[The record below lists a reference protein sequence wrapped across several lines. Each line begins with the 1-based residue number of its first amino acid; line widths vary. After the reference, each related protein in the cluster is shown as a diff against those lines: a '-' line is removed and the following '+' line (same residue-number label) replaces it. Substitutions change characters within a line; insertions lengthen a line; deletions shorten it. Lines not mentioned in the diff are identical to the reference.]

1 MIKCIRVDMNREN
14 YFNFINERFSTLAV
28 MVNNDSS
35 LNIDS
40 LNIHS
45 ETFYAH
51 LFNLLFNL
59 DLRNLNSEK
68 QNIASIDLIDES
80 SKKIIQ
86 VTSTATKQ
94 KIENTLAKDILKD
107 YCDYNLSF
115 IFIGTASIN
124 GLTKKEYKN
133 PHNVHLLVNPANTYR
148 SCEGSCIP
156 FLASLS

>member
-1 MIKCIRVDMNREN
+1 MDMNREY

-68 QNIASIDLIDES
+68 QNIA
-80 SKKIIQ
+80 
-86 VTSTATKQ
+86 T
-94 KIENTLAKDILKD
+94 
-107 YCDYNLSF
+107 
-115 IFIGTASIN
+115 
-124 GLTKKEYKN
+124 
-133 PHNVHLLVNPANTYR
+133 
-148 SCEGSCIP
+148 
-156 FLASLS
+156 